1 MNRGD
6 VGKQERQSAS
16 EVAILKEA
24 SDTRTMQR
32 SRNLEWTLKRIS
44 RMIVWNTMQYAE
56 QPRDISYEEADAIV
70 AIQMLEMFENQKE
83 KFLAH
88 LPAASNRDR
97 GLTES
102 SEAAPL
108 ADGRNQQFSDYMVKW
123 RI

>member
-1 MNRGD
+1 MD
-6 VGKQERQSAS
+6 
-16 EVAILKEA
+16 KE
-24 SDTRTMQR
+24 TVCTPE
-32 SRNLEWTLKRIS
+32 LPGEHWKR
-44 RMIVWNTMQYAE
+44 
-56 QPRDISYEEADAIV
+56 PRPGGFGQAYESFWDFHRKTEDRLRRRICKKHPNMSYEEAEAIV

-88 LPAASNRDR
+88 LPTASDRDH

-108 ADGRNQQFSDYMVKW
+108 ADGRNQQFSAFMVKW